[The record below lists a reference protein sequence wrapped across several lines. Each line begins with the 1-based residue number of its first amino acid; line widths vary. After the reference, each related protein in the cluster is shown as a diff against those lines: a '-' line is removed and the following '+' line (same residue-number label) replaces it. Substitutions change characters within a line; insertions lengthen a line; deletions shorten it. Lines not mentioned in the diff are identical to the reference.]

1 MFWDR
6 ISGVYDA
13 FESTFNGRVYD
24 HTGEI
29 VAEYIGNDD
38 TVLECACGTGAI
50 SVHIAPVCKKLVA
63 TDLSVNMLRTAEKKC
78 RRFDNVVF
86 KKADLTALKVRDNSF
101 DAVVAGNVIHLLDDP
116 YAALDELVRVCRPYG
131 RIIIPTYIN
140 ISNGK
145 DTATTKFF
153 KAVGV
158 EFKRNF
164 DLFSYKAFFE
174 GAGFDD
180 ICYELADGRVPCA
193 IAIIT
198 NHKQTE
204 RN

>member
-6 ISGVYDA
+6 VSGVYDA
-13 FESTFNGRVYD
+13 FENTFNGKVYD

-29 VAEYIGNDD
+29 VAKYIDTTD

-50 SVHIAPVCKKLVA
+50 SVHIAPVCYRLVA
-63 TDLSVNMLRTAEKKC
+63 TDISNKMLRVAEKKC
-78 RRFDNVVF
+78 RRFGNVIF
-86 KKADLTALKVRDNSF
+86 RKADLTALKVKDNSF
-101 DAVVAGNVIHLLDDP
+101 DVVVAGNVIHLLDDP
-116 YAALDELVRVCRPYG
+116 YAALDELARVCKPG
-131 RIIIPTYIN
+131 GLMIIPTYIN

-174 GAGFDD
+174 GAGFDE
-180 ICYELADGRVPCA
+180 ISYELADGKVPCA
-193 IAIIT
+193 IAIIK
-198 NHKQTE
+198 NNKTE
-204 RN
+204 RK